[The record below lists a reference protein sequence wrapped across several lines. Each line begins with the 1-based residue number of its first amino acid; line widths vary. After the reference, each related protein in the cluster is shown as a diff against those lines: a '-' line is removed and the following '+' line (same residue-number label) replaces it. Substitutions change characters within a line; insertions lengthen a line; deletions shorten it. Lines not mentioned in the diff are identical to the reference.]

1 MTISTA
7 LMLVAALGVAIAVCL
22 IGTAV
27 LLEFAWWAVRML
39 WVQGWVL
46 KRALSRLLIAGVN
59 FCFRTGYKACA
70 SSLRFIYELAVTAF
84 VVMAVPLLQRIGHE
98 VRSLRD
104 NMAAK
109 RQHLL
114 TPGGTVALDTGS
126 VPPPAPVPATP
137 SAGEEYEWALSVMGF
152 ASGQAVT
159 SVDLK
164 LRYSEMMKVVHPE
177 KGFPNEIF
185 ANQTNKARDTIR
197 RIRGWV

>member
-27 LLEFAWWAVRML
+27 LLDFSWWAVRTL
-39 WVQGWVL
+39 CLQGWVL
-46 KRALSRLLIAGVN
+46 KRALSRLLIAGVT
-59 FCFRTGYKACA
+59 FCFRTGCKACA
-70 SSLRFIYELAVTAF
+70 SSLRFIYELAATAF
-84 VVMAVPLLQRIGHE
+84 IVMAVPLLRRIRHE

-114 TPGGTVALDTGS
+114 TPGGTVAHDTGS
-126 VPPPAPVPATP
+126 APPPAPVPATP

-152 ASGQAVT
+152 ASGDAVT